1 MVILHNNDLE
11 TVCKV
16 RKEERIRGRKFAFKM
31 NHKAT
36 ININYVRRPPEI
48 RGKCNSSIR
57 ERINSMNNKEKT
69 KTRI

>member
-57 ERINSMNNKEKT
+57 
-69 KTRI
+69 